1 MRLGVKILFAQS
13 LAAPLTGVVGT
24 PRTEHGVA
32 MPAIKQFLKQF
43 KVVRD
48 LYGHLHPQAPLRDV
62 DLQAIEN
69 LSLPNNDKFQKTAES
84 AERIEGMFS
93 PFSIAAVDMMLS
105 LQESL
110 GAKGDI
116 LEIGFMPRPA
126 FPCAGGMRQDLQRPQ
141 RRGTVS
147 TVPALPL
154 PLKIE

>member
-1 MRLGVKILFAQS
+1 V
-13 LAAPLTGVVGT
+13 
-24 PRTEHGVA
+24 
-32 MPAIKQFLKQF
+32 IKQFLKQF
-43 KVVRD
+43 KVVRN
-48 LYGHLHPQAPLRDV
+48 LSLWPTSSPKAFRDV
-62 DLQAIEN
+62 DLQAIEG
-69 LSLPNNDKFQKTAES
+69 LSLPIHHQFQKTAES